1 MDHAAAGD
9 AALHA
14 KDAAGANISPHFVR
28 LKGSGGEDEIHALAH
43 LALCYE
49 QQSKFG
55 DAATHYDRAAEVR
68 DKTDQASAST
78 PRRAQLAQRAQM
90 CYEKNG
96 EDSKSA
102 ASCARE
108 TRRCA
113 DDAELALK
121 CAGAFAQRYR
131 KVGVWNLTRFR
142 RLVAT
147 PSRPAGKEKKS
158 KALVLPALT
167 VAAETATKARKQNPK
182 CLKTASQRLLLA
194 TVLDALADGLSTQ
207 KQFKDALPKAERAL
221 KEYDAVAKAHLRA
234 KNEDEN
240 FRAARGGGL
249 RSSGGVLPRRCT
261 STTTRGTSSGTPRTA
276 TRACPSSWLC
286 GPGGPQRGA
295 VLHERRVLAGRHAG
309 DHRRRRRPARPRTS
323 RTTSRP
329 RSCAI
334 ALDLPKNSHDDKAA
348 IQSLLAVSGRAPGVP
363 NDAVGPRKKCLSAS
377 STRTARGQRF

>member
-1 MDHAAAGD
+1 LEFAVKEDKGRAQDIVDACDRELRRVASTKDGVDHAAAGD

-14 KDAAGANISPHFVR
+14 KDFAAGAKHFSALCR
-28 LKGSGGEDEIHALAH
+28 AFKGSGGEDEIHALAH

-55 DAATHYDRAAEVR
+55 EAASHYDRAAEVC
-68 DKTDQASAST
+68 DKTDQASASV

-108 TRRCA
+108 TRRCSS
-113 DDAELALK
+113 DAELALK

-131 KVGVWNLTRFR
+131 DHQCQHCVDGV
-142 RLVAT
+142 AID
-147 PSRPAGKEKKS
+147 SRVHAGKEKKS

-167 VAAETATKARKQNPK
+167 VAVETATKARKQNPK

-194 TVLDALADGLSTQ
+194 TVLDALADGLSSQ

-240 FRAARGGGL
+240 FRA
-249 RSSGGVLPRRCT
+249 RRAAAGCALAVA
-261 STTTRGTSSGTPRTA
+261 SC
-276 TRACPSSWLC
+276 RA
-286 GPGGPQRGA
+286 A
-295 VLHERRVLAGRHAG
+295 LHKYDDAG
-309 DHRRRRRPARPRTS
+309 DQFRDASNRYAGVS
-323 RTTSRP
+323 EF
-329 RSCAI
+329 
-334 ALDLPKNSHDDKAA
+334 
-348 IQSLLAVSGRAPGVP
+348 LAVWKSICR
-363 NDAVGPRKKCLSAS
+363 RQLLS
-377 STRTARGQRF
+377 RR